1 MKNLVFTGLIWLCL
15 SSVYGRSLPRPGAS
29 VPIIFTQE
37 VSSKHPAVPVILVAE
52 DLVDAQNKVIV
63 LKGTPVVFSHEIVP
77 AKRVGQPGVIDIRF
91 LSVTSIY
98 GTTIPLTGNMRLEG
112 ENTRKKVL
120 GISLGVGILVH
131 PMLLYLL
138 KKGEEV
144 TIPQNAKS
152 IAPKIAQNA
161 FEQ

>member
-15 SSVYGRSLPRPGAS
+15 STVYGRSLPRPGAS

-37 VSSKHPAVPVILVAE
+37 VSSKNPSVPVILVAE

-63 LKGTPVVFSHEIVP
+63 LKGTPVTFSHVIIP
-77 AKRVGQPGVIDIRF
+77 AKRVGKPGVIDIRF

-98 GTTIPLTGNMRLEG
+98 GTTIPLTGNMRMEG
-112 ENTRKKVL
+112 ESIRKKVL
-120 GISLGVGILVH
+120 GIGIGMGILIH

-138 KKGEEV
+138 KKGEDV
-144 TIPQNAKS
+144 IIPVNAKS
-152 IAPKIAQNA
+152 VAPKIAPNA

>member
-1 MKNLVFTGLIWLCL
+1 MKTIVFTGLLWLCL
-15 SSVYGRSLPRPGAS
+15 STAYGRSLPRPGAS

-77 AKRVGQPGVIDIRF
+77 AKRVGKPGVIDIRF

-98 GTTIPLTGNMRLEG
+98 GTTIPLTGDMRLEG
-112 ENTRKKVL
+112 ENSRKRVL
-120 GISLGVGILVH
+120 GIGLGVGFLVH

-138 KKGEEV
+138 KKGEDV
-144 TIPQNAKS
+144 DIPANAKS
-152 IAPKIAQNA
+152 IAPKIAPNA

>member
-15 SSVYGRSLPRPGAS
+15 SSAYGRSLPRPGAS

-37 VSSKHPAVPVILVAE
+37 VSSKNPSAPVILVAE
-52 DLVDAQNKVIV
+52 DLVDDQNKVV
-63 LKGTPVVFSHEIVP
+63 VKKGTPVIFSHEIIP
-77 AKRVGQPGVIDIRF
+77 AKRVGRPGVIDIRF

-98 GTTIPLTGNMRLEG
+98 GTTIPLTGNMRMEG
-112 ENTRKKVL
+112 ESLRKKVL
-120 GISLGVGILVH
+120 GIGIGLGIWAN

-152 IAPKIAQNA
+152 VAPKIAQNA

>member
-1 MKNLVFTGLIWLCL
+1 MRIVVFTGLLWLCL
-15 SSVYGRSLPRPGAS
+15 STVYGRSLPRPGAS

-52 DLVDAQNKVIV
+52 DLVDVQNKVIV
-63 LKGTPVVFSHEIVP
+63 LKGTPVVFSHEIIP

-98 GTTIPLTGNMRLEG
+98 GTTIPLTGNMRQVG
-112 ENTRKKVL
+112 ESRRKKVL
-120 GISLGVGILVH
+120 GIGLGVGLWVH

-138 KKGEEV
+138 KKGEDV
-144 TIPQNAKS
+144 VIPVNAKS
-152 IAPKIAQNA
+152 VAPKIAPNA
-161 FEQ
+161 FDQ